1 MGKYLTGMISL
12 FLQCF
17 SVLFG
22 FKYLLVLDDF
32 AFTFFCWFVI
42 QRIYLWK
49 IYCIITK
56 ASVLQAT

>member
-22 FKYLLVLDDF
+22 FKYLCWMILLLHFF
-32 AFTFFCWFVI
+32 AG
-42 QRIYLWK
+42 L
-49 IYCIITK
+49 
-56 ASVLQAT
+56 